1 MLSHVIRVPRSK
13 KKYIS
18 YPYPFRL
25 NGFFY
30 QQQGVWLFIIISMF
44 TKIPIFNSNSVDP
57 DQTPQAAAFDLGLQ
71 FFANYYFGGSQT
83 KMGSRE
89 FRNVFGGIVSCQGMS
104 LGALGWLDPP

>member
-18 YPYPFRL
+18 YPYQFRL

-30 QQQGVWLFIIISMF
+30 QQQGVWLVIIISMF

-71 FFANYYFGGSQT
+71 FLPVTILGVPRLKWVHVNFGMYS
-83 KMGSRE
+83 
-89 FRNVFGGIVSCQGMS
+89 VV
-104 LGALGWLDPP
+104 L